1 MRALHVRL
9 TVAFAL
15 LLAVLGCGLLPLI
28 ERTSERYA
36 AEVRQRLDAGIAMY
50 VVRELPLLQGGRVNE
65 RALKELADRAMTVN
79 PSAEVYLLDPAG
91 RVVSTVVQHGHPVRM
106 SVRLEPLKQFL
117 REPERRPIYGDDPTG
132 LSRQRVFSVAP
143 LVDQG
148 HIAGYLYVVLGGQPE
163 RSIAERLWGSY
174 ALRVAAEALALVILL
189 AAVAAAG
196 LFFGLTRRLRALD
209 RTVRQ
214 WAESLPASACHFEE
228 APAGGDEISALT
240 HRFEA
245 MSRAIEAQ
253 IRELRTTDQLR
264 RELIAN
270 VSHDLRTPLTALRGY
285 IETVL
290 VKAPA
295 LDSEELAAHLR
306 VALRQANQLGRLID
320 ALFEL
325 ARLESGTVVAKMEPV
340 AIAELL
346 QDIAMRF
353 RMLAETAGV
362 DLDHRLDT
370 SGVLVYADIALIE
383 RVVGNLLEN
392 AIRHTP
398 RGGTVRLEMAVHS
411 SCVLIQVHDTGCG
424 IEAEHLSHI
433 FDRFHRARDTAD
445 RNRAGLGLSIV
456 KRIVELHSQEVRL
469 TSKKGGGT
477 TVEFTLARVSPLSA
491 RLPLATSA

>member
-9 TVAFAL
+9 TVAFAV
-15 LLAVLGCGLLPLI
+15 LLAVLGCGLLALI
-28 ERTSERYA
+28 ERTSDRYA

-65 RALKELADRAMTVN
+65 RALRELADRAMTVN

-91 RVVSTVVQHGHPVRM
+91 RVVSTVVQHGHPARA
-106 SVRLEPLKQFL
+106 SVRLEPLEAFL
-117 REPERRPIYGDDPTG
+117 REPERRPIYGDDPTS

-143 LVDQG
+143 IVD
-148 HIAGYLYVVLGGQPE
+148 HDRVAGYLYVVLGGQPE
-163 RSIAERLWGSY
+163 RSIAERLWASY
-174 ALRVAAEALALVILL
+174 ALRVAVEALALVILL
-189 AAVAAAG
+189 AFGAAAG

-214 WAESLPASACHFEE
+214 WKESLPASAIRFDEE
-228 APAGGDEISALT
+228 PKGGDEISALAR
-240 HRFEA
+240 RFEA

-253 IRELRTTDQLR
+253 IRELRTTDELR

-295 LDSEELAAHLR
+295 LGSEELAAHLR

-325 ARLESGTVVAKMEPV
+325 ARLESGTIVAKIEPV

-353 RMLAETAGV
+353 RLLAETAGV
-362 DLDHRLDT
+362 DLDPRLDR

-383 RVVGNLLEN
+383 RAIGNLLEN

-398 RGGTVRLEMAVHS
+398 KGGTVQLEMTVDL
-411 SCVLIQVHDTGCG
+411 SCVRVRVRDTGCG
-424 IEAEHLSHI
+424 IEAERLAHI
-433 FDRFHRARDTAD
+433 FDRFHRAREAAD
-445 RNRAGLGLSIV
+445 RTRAGLGLSIV
-456 KRIVELHSQEVRL
+456 KRIVELHSQQVRL
-469 TSKKGGGT
+469 TSQRGSGT
-477 TVEFTLARVSPLSA
+477 TVEFTLARVSPPTA
-491 RLPLATSA
+491 LPLATSA